1 MNFNIFTTEQYL
13 GFIRH
18 LLTVAGG
25 ALVTKGILTDQ
36 VLNQLVGS
44 LMTLIG
50 FGWSLLTKTPAQVTI
65 AQAKGPP
72 PSK

>member
-1 MNFNIFTTEQYL
+1 MSFNIFTTDQYL

-36 VLNQLVGS
+36 VLNELVGS
-44 LMTLIG
+44 LMTLVG
-50 FGWSLLTKTPAQVTI
+50 FGWSLLTHAPAESTI
-65 AQAKGPP
+65 TEAKGPP
-72 PSK
+72 SN